1 VTLLTAPPPPA
12 TRDLAHLSDEAVLSL
27 VASSD
32 DAALAELYDRF
43 GRVAYGLALR
53 ILRDDALAQDA
64 VQEAFLAVWRNA
76 DRFLA
81 ERAKASTWILTLV
94 HRRAVDLVRR
104 EDRRR
109 GEPLDSAPEPAAP
122 ATTED
127 EATLGFQRRL
137 VQEALAQLSP
147 EQRQAL
153 ELGYY
158 GGLTQ
163 SELAEQ
169 LGQPLGTVKSRMFA
183 GLSRMRDLLAE
194 AGLEQSYP

>member
-1 VTLLTAPPPPA
+1 VLQTAPPPPR
-12 TRDLAHLSDEAVLSL
+12 TTSLAHLSDESLLSL

-32 DAALAELYDRF
+32 EQALGEIYDRF
-43 GRVAYGLALR
+43 GRVAYGVALR
-53 ILRDDALAQDA
+53 VLRDDALAQDA
-64 VQEAFLAVWRNA
+64 VQEAFLAVWRSA

-81 ERAKASTWILTLV
+81 ERATARTWILTLV
-94 HRRAVDLVRR
+94 HHRAVDLVRR

-109 GEPLDSAPEPAAP
+109 GEPLESAPEPVAVGG
-122 ATTED
+122 TED
-127 EATLGFQRRL
+127 EAELGFQRRA
-137 VQEALAQLSP
+137 VQEALRRLPP

-169 LGQPLGTVKSRMFA
+169 LGQPLGTIKSRMFT
-183 GLSRMRDLLAE
+183 GLSRLRDLLAQ
-194 AGLEQSYP
+194 AGLEQSLG